1 MEWDQDVAYLTNHL
15 INLYTVQVQLSPR
28 STLRNCKY
36 IAPPSWHFRYG
47 VMVECWDGNPTKR
60 PTFSR
65 LHQTLQDLI
74 ATAQTN
80 QLVKLEIDE
89 RKPYY
94 NVRGGK
100 SNHRKK
106 LHRSIGTNTAPSEG
120 FTSAV
125 VEGRQNSLA
134 GGPMNGT
141 NPYTDNLLPR
151 IEEEEREEEEEQQKN
166 SGFELET
173 SSVSECSEDPQT
185 SSTTASKQDTNSS
198 NETMELS

>member
-1 MEWDQDVAYLTNHL
+1 M
-15 INLYTVQVQLSPR
+15 VQ
-28 STLRNCKY
+28 
-36 IAPPSWHFRYG
+36 
-47 VMVECWDGNPTKR
+47 CWDGNPTNR

-106 LHRSIGTNTAPSEG
+106 LHQSIGTNTAPNEG
-120 FTSAV
+120 FTSVV

-134 GGPMNGT
+134 GGPMNGS

-185 SSTTASKQDTNSS
+185 SSTTANSS
-198 NETMELS
+198 NEAMELS

>member
-1 MEWDQDVAYLTNHL
+1 M
-15 INLYTVQVQLSPR
+15 VQ
-28 STLRNCKY
+28 
-36 IAPPSWHFRYG
+36 
-47 VMVECWDGNPTKR
+47 CWDGNPTNR

-106 LHRSIGTNTAPSEG
+106 LHRSIGTNTAPNEG
-120 FTSAV
+120 FTSVV

-134 GGPMNGT
+134 GGPINGS

-185 SSTTASKQDTNSS
+185 SSTTANSS
-198 NETMELS
+198 NEAMELS